1 MDTAVSLKTGFFILA
16 SRANYESSREQLLVC
31 PECGE
36 PVHYRQREY
45 PYHTPYF
52 SHYKENGSKPCSLR
66 TVGAHFQNPSQILI
80 GLSQGQLV
88 DRFQREFSF
97 EIFKMLEECADQ
109 LRHVIS
115 KEIIPECAP
124 SQLVKILQKIK
135 GEIPDNIYTSE
146 IGEDDLVYI
155 SDGLY
160 DLSVFLNSTY
170 GNWVLNFL
178 YKTSLF
184 LVSKIH
190 EDLLEDD
197 LGLVRYD
204 DNKSSALFV
213 LDPLRLSRSYT
224 NAQLGKWRLEY
235 VPQIVASLVLLIVS
249 KWRLPEATPD
259 LIMINGEIEGEDIQ
273 VVDDSD
279 IKGDDEV
286 KDDPLK
292 NIRFWRSPDLNF
304 VLPPREKWWVHKRS
318 VESSPEPTIDLDL
331 MGESEK
337 RRVMHLIQ
345 YGKKI
350 GWPTLGIDKERDL
363 LLWVGRGY
371 TLDDSVFIAKY
382 CYGIDCFDVKNI
394 GARKLKKWLEWAGKY
409 I

>member
-1 MDTAVSLKTGFFILA
+1 MDTAVSLKTGIFILA

-52 SHYKENGSKPCSLR
+52 SHYKENHSKPCSLR
-66 TVGAHFQNPSQILI
+66 TVGAHFQYPSQIFT

-88 DRFQREFSF
+88 DRFQKEFST
-97 EIFKMLEECADQ
+97 EIFKMLHECAEQ
-109 LRHVIS
+109 LREVIF
-115 KEIIPECAP
+115 KEVIPDCTP
-124 SQLVKILQKIK
+124 SQLVKILKKIK
-135 GEIPDNIYTSE
+135 DIKPDNIYTSE
-146 IGEDDLVYI
+146 IKNDDLVYI
-155 SDGLY
+155 VDGLH

-170 GNWVLNFL
+170 GGWVLNFL
-178 YKTSLF
+178 YKTSMF

-197 LGLVRYD
+197 LGLVHYD
-204 DNKSSALFV
+204 DSEFSALFV
-213 LDPLRLSRSYT
+213 LDPSRLARNYT

-249 KWRLPEATPD
+249 KWRLPELTPN
-259 LIMINGEIEGEDIQ
+259 LIMINGEIEGEDLK
-273 VVDDSD
+273 VDDDSN

-286 KDDPLK
+286 KDDLLK

-304 VLPPREKWWVHKRS
+304 VPPSKEKWWVYKRS
-318 VESSPEPTIDLDL
+318 LEKSPDPTIDLYL
-331 MGESEK
+331 MSESEK

-350 GWPTLGIDKERDL
+350 GLPTLGIDKERDL

-371 TLDDSVFIAKY
+371 TLDDSVFVAKY
-382 CYGIDCFDVKNI
+382 CFNIDFLELKKID
-394 GARKLKKWLEWAGKY
+394 ARKLKKWIEWAKKNY
-409 I
+409 